1 MLDQVR
7 AFKLTNSAHSRSKVN
22 LVSKTV
28 CFILCGP
35 ATKLVSGVQTSA
47 HAWLHP
53 LGTNLTRWAV
63 KYESLLLLLYYH
75 NLGGWQVA
83 AEDCFSSLHKSGKN
97 TLVKHADHEN
107 NGQSSQTTQRQAHL
121 CGTTGWWSN
130 LSGDFS
136 VGGVEQNKHLIK
148 SLFQNITL
156 TNIKRNK
163 SVKAIIST
171 RGKNADHF
179 IYTYRC
185 NYLTTPLQ
193 RYCFLKYVIIYK
205 YQFLT
210 PCFTCYKWF
219 MLCIFSDPHTTDC

>member
-1 MLDQVR
+1 MIILKPGKLDQVR
-7 AFKLTNSAHSRSKVN
+7 AFKLTHSAHIRSKVN

-35 ATKLVSGVQTSA
+35 ATKLLSGDQTSA

-53 LGTNLTRWAV
+53 LGTDLTRWAV
-63 KYESLLLLLYYH
+63 KYESLLLPIYYH
-75 NLGGWQVA
+75 NLDGWQVV
-83 AEDCFSSLHKSGKN
+83 AEDCVSSLHKSGKN

-107 NGQSSQTTQRQAHL
+107 NGQSSQTTRRQAHL
-121 CGTTGWWSN
+121 CGTTGWWSS

-148 SLFQNITL
+148 SLFQTYNERVQ

-179 IYTYRC
+179 IYTYWY

-193 RYCFLKYVIIYK
+193 RYCFLKYVIIYN
-205 YQFLT
+205 YQFG
-210 PCFTCYKWF
+210 
-219 MLCIFSDPHTTDC
+219 LCSTTI